1 MDGCFLKGYYG
12 GQLLAAVGIDVN
24 DWIYLVAW
32 AVVDKENYH
41 NWVWFLKLLAKDMKI
56 SNSHH
61 WAFMSDRQKVSVF

>member
-12 GQLLAAVGIDVN
+12 GQLLAAVGIDAN

-41 NWVWFLKLLAKDMKI
+41 N
-56 SNSHH
+56 
-61 WAFMSDRQKVSVF
+61 